1 MRYDEDTLVQET
13 TADYLRDQLGWE
25 SVYAYNTETFGKEGT
40 LGRKDETEVILTRYL
55 GEALVTLN
63 PGLPQ
68 EAYQA
73 AIREITQPTVSQS
86 LLHANREKYNLV
98 RDGVL
103 VPYRDEDG
111 RLERARLRVFDF
123 DNPKANHFLCV
134 RELWIKGALYRRR
147 ADIVG
152 FVNGLPLVF
161 MELKNVHRDLR
172 RAFEGNLADYKDT
185 IPHVFEHNGVIVL
198 GNGSA
203 AKIGSLSSKYKHF
216 REWKR
221 LAEEDAG
228 VVDMETLLKGV
239 CSKSNFL
246 DLFENFILFDDSSE
260 PLVKIIAQNQQFL
273 GVNRAI
279 DGVRERKVRD
289 GKLGVFWHTQGAGK
303 SYSIAFFTRK
313 VHRRIGG
320 NFTFLILTDRDDLD
334 KQIYSTFAGCGV
346 VDNDKDPCRAGSGV
360 ELKAMLA
367 DAHKGYV
374 FSLIQKFNQPVT
386 LDNPYSNRDD
396 IIVITDEAHRTQYGQ
411 LALNMRN
418 ALPKASYIGFTGT
431 PLFKG
436 DEITRRVF
444 GDYVS
449 RYGFQRAVEDGATV
463 PLYYDARGE
472 KLGIAIGDLNERI
485 AAKLEELEQRGEID
499 DINVAGRLEQA
510 LQRDYHVITAEPRL
524 DKIARDFVTHYS
536 TEWESGKAMF
546 VAIDKITTVRMHGLI
561 QKYWQEK
568 ISEFE
573 RALVAIT
580 DEQEVAYRR
589 RQIAWMRET
598 GIAVVISEEQGEV
611 DKFRQWD
618 LDIAPH
624 RKLLKDGFLDENGKR
639 ISVEDAFKKETHPFR
654 VAILC
659 AMWLTGFDVPSLSTL
674 YLDKP
679 LKAHTLMQAIARA
692 NRVNEGK
699 NNGLI
704 VDYCGILKSLR
715 QALSTFAGSMGGEED
730 GEADPVRPEEDLL
743 KELAGAITL
752 VKSYL
757 NEKGGDL
764 SVVVTSTGFERI
776 AAIDKAKNALN
787 ESDEVR
793 KRFEVMA
800 REVFNKFKA
809 CLTIKGVN
817 DHRAEVGGINI
828 IYKSLQE
835 DRDAADISSIIREL
849 HAVIEPAIAIKPD
862 NVNGGRIYDISAIDF
877 DRLRREFEKRPR
889 KQTDV
894 HNLKDAIEKRLAR
907 MLAEN
912 PLRTNFQQHYEE
924 IVAAYNSEKDRVT
937 IETTFEALM
946 RLVGDLDDESRRAM
960 REGLD
965 EETLALFDLL
975 KKPDLEKRDIERIKK
990 VAVELLAIL
999 KRKKQEIDDWRAKEQ
1014 TRDEV
1019 RQAIHDFLY
1028 SDTTGLPAAYGED
1041 EISAKTQAV
1050 FAHVYRA
1057 YP

>member
-1 MRYDEDTLVQET
+1 MRYDEDTLVQATVAE
-13 TADYLRDQLGWE
+13 YLRDQLKWE
-25 SVYAYNTETFGKEGT
+25 SIYAYNTETFGKEGT
-40 LGRKDETEVILTRYL
+40 LGRKDDTEVILTRYL
-55 GEALVTLN
+55 GEALVKLN

-73 AIREITQPTVSQS
+73 AIREITQPTVSQ
-86 LLHANREKYNLV
+86 LPLQANREKYNLV

-103 VPYRDEDG
+103 VPYRDENG
-111 RLERARLRVFDF
+111 TLKRARLRVFAF
-123 DNPKANHFLCV
+123 DNPEDNHFLCV

-152 FVNGLPLVF
+152 FVNGLPLLF
-161 MELKNVHRDLR
+161 MELKNIHRDLR
-172 RAFEGNLADYKDT
+172 RAYDENLADYKDT
-185 IPHVFEHNGVIVL
+185 IPHVFQHNGVIVL
-198 GNGSA
+198 GNGTT
-203 AKIGSLSSKYKHF
+203 AKLGSLSSKFKHF

-221 LAEEDAG
+221 LAEEEPGA
-228 VVDMETLLKGV
+228 VDMETLLKGI
-239 CSKSNFL
+239 CSMANFL
-246 DLFENFILFDDSSE
+246 DLFENFILFDDSGE
-260 PLVKIIAQNQQFL
+260 ALVKVIAQNQQFL
-273 GVNRAI
+273 GVNRAV
-279 DGVRERKVRD
+279 DGVRERKTRS

-346 VDNDKDPCRAGSGV
+346 VDNDSDPCRAGSGTQ
-360 ELKAMLA
+360 LRAMLS

-374 FSLIQKFNQPVT
+374 FSLIQKFNQLVT
-386 LDNPYSNRDD
+386 PDNPYSTRDD
-396 IIVITDEAHRTQYGQ
+396 VIVITDEAHRTQYGQ

-418 ALPKASYIGFTGT
+418 ALPNASYIGFTGT

-463 PLYYDARGE
+463 PLYWDARGD

-485 AAKLEELEQRGEID
+485 AAKLEEFEQRGEID
-499 DINVAGRLEQA
+499 DINVAERLEQA

-524 DKIARDFVTHYS
+524 DKIARDFVEHYS
-536 TEWESGKAMF
+536 TEWESGKAMY
-546 VAIDKITTVRMHGLI
+546 VAIDKITTVRMHRLI
-561 QKYWQEK
+561 GKYWQEK
-568 ISEFE
+568 IVEFE
-573 RALVAIT
+573 RALAAIK
-580 DEQEVAYRR
+580 DEQEIASRQ

-598 GIAVVISEEQGEV
+598 EIAVVISEEQGEV

-618 LDIAPH
+618 LDITPH
-624 RKLLKDGFLDENGKR
+624 RKLLKDGFVDADGKR
-639 ISVEDAFKKETHPFR
+639 ISVEDAFKKEAHPFR
-654 VAILC
+654 VAIVC
-659 AMWLTGFDVPSLSTL
+659 AMWLTGFDVPSLATL

-715 QALSTFAGSMGGEED
+715 QALATFGGSTGGEDD
-730 GEADPVRPEEDLL
+730 GEVDPVRPEEELL
-743 KELAGAITL
+743 QELSAAIGL
-752 VKSYL
+752 VKDYL
-757 NEKGGDL
+757 VEKGGDL
-764 SVVVTSTGFERI
+764 NAVVTSSGFQRI
-776 AAIDKAKNALN
+776 ATIESLKNLIN
-787 ESDEVR
+787 ENDETR
-793 KRFEVMA
+793 KRFEIMA

-817 DHRAEVGGINI
+817 DHRADVGAINI

-835 DRDAADISSIIREL
+835 DRDAADISSILREL
-849 HAVIEPAIAIKPD
+849 HAVIEPAIAVKTDGP
-862 NVNGGRIYDISAIDF
+862 NGGRIYDISAIDF
-877 DRLRREFEKRPR
+877 DRLRKEFERRPK
-889 KQTDV
+889 KQTEV
-894 HNLKDAIEKRLAR
+894 HNLKDAIERRLAR
-907 MLAEN
+907 MLADN
-912 PLRTNFQQHYEE
+912 PLRTNFQQRYEK
-924 IVAAYNSEKDRVT
+924 IVSDYNSEKDRAT
-937 IETTFEALM
+937 IEATFEALM
-946 RLVGDLDDESRRAM
+946 RLVGDLDVESTRAM

-975 KKPDLEKRDIERIKK
+975 KKPDLEKRDIGRIKK
-990 VAVELLAIL
+990 VAVDLFAIL

-1014 TRDEV
+1014 TRDEM

-1028 SDTTGLPAAYGED
+1028 SDATGLPETYGEN
-1041 EISAKTQAV
+1041 EISARTEAV
-1050 FAHVYRA
+1050 FAHMYRMNA
-1057 YP
+1057 

>member
-1 MRYDEDTLVQET
+1 MKFDEDTLVQQT
-13 TADYLRDQLGWE
+13 TADYLRDGLHWE

-40 LGRKDETEVILTRYL
+40 LGRKDETEIVLTRYL
-55 GEALVTLN
+55 GEALVKLN
-63 PGLPQ
+63 VGLPQ

-73 AIREITQPTVSQS
+73 AIREIMQPTVSQS

-103 VPYRDEDG
+103 VPYRDGNGE
-111 RLERARLRVFDF
+111 LKRARLRVFDF
-123 DNPKANHFLCV
+123 DNPGANHFLCV

-152 FVNGLPLVF
+152 FVNGLPLIF

-172 RAFEGNLADYKDT
+172 RAYDENLADYKDT
-185 IPHVFEHNGVIVL
+185 ISHAFEHNGIIVL
-198 GNGSA
+198 GNGTSA
-203 AKIGSLSSKYKHF
+203 KLGSLSSKYNHF

-221 LAEEDAG
+221 LAEEEPG

-239 CSKSNFL
+239 CSKANFL
-246 DLFENFILFDDSSE
+246 DLFENFILFDDSGE
-260 PLVKIIAQNQQFL
+260 ALIKVIAQNQQFI

-279 DGVRERKVRD
+279 DAAKERKARA

-334 KQIYSTFAGCGV
+334 TQIYSTFAGCGV
-346 VDNDKDPCRAGSGV
+346 VDNDSDPCRAGSGA

-386 LDNPYSNRDD
+386 PDNPYSTRDD
-396 IIVITDEAHRTQYGQ
+396 IIVITDEAHRTQYGE

-499 DINVAGRLEQA
+499 DINVAERLEQV
-510 LQRDYHVITAEPRL
+510 LQRDYHVITAEKRL
-524 DKIARDFVTHYS
+524 ERIARDFVEHYS
-536 TEWESGKAMF
+536 TEWESGKAMY
-546 VAIDKITTVRMHGLI
+546 VAIDKITTVRMHQLI
-561 QKYWQEK
+561 RKYWHEK
-568 ISEFE
+568 TVELE
-573 RALVAIT
+573 KALARIK
-580 DEQEVAYRR
+580 DEQEIATRQ
-589 RQIAWMRET
+589 RQITWMKATEIT
-598 GIAVVISEEQGEV
+598 VVISEEQGEV

-618 LDIAPH
+618 LEIAPY
-624 RKLLKDGFLDENGKR
+624 RKLLKEGFVDADGKR
-639 ISVEDAFKKETHPFR
+639 ISVEDAFKKEDHPFR
-654 VAILC
+654 VAIVC
-659 AMWLTGFDVPSLSTL
+659 AMWLTGFDVPSLGTL

-679 LKAHTLMQAIARA
+679 IKAHTLMQAIARA

-715 QALSTFAGSMGGEED
+715 QALATFGGSAGSEDD
-730 GEADPVRPEEDLL
+730 GEADPVRPEEELLEDLS
-743 KELAGAITL
+743 AAVAL

-757 NEKGGDL
+757 VEKGSDL
-764 SVVVTSTGFERI
+764 NTVVASSGFQRI
-776 AAIDKAKNALN
+776 AAIDNIKNAIN
-787 ESDEVR
+787 ENDETR

-817 DHRAEVGGINI
+817 DYRADVGAINI
-828 IYKSLQE
+828 VYKSLQE
-835 DRDAADISSIIREL
+835 DRDAADISGILREL
-849 HAVIEPAIAIKPD
+849 HAVIEPAIAVKGD
-862 NVNGGRIYDISAIDF
+862 GGNGGRIYDISSIDF
-877 DRLRREFEKRPR
+877 DRLRREFEKSPK
-889 KQTDV
+889 KQTEV

-907 MLAEN
+907 LLAEN
-912 PLRTNFQQHYEE
+912 PLRTNFQQRYEK
-924 IVAAYNSEKDRVT
+924 IVADYNSEKDRVT
-937 IETTFEALM
+937 IEATFEALM
-946 RLVGDLDDESRRAM
+946 RLVGALDEESTRAM

-965 EETLALFDLL
+965 EKALALFDLL
-975 KKPDLEKRDIERIKK
+975 KKPNLEKRDIDRIKK
-990 VAVELLAIL
+990 VAVDLFAIL
-999 KRKKQEIDDWRAKEQ
+999 EGKKQEIDDWRAKEQ
-1014 TRDEV
+1014 TRDEM
-1019 RQAIHDFLY
+1019 RQIIRDFLY
-1028 SDTTGLPAAYGED
+1028 SDATGLPESYGET
-1041 EISAKTQAV
+1041 EIDAKANEV

-1057 YP
+1057 

>member
-1 MRYDEDTLVQET
+1 
-13 TADYLRDQLGWE
+13 
-25 SVYAYNTETFGKEGT
+25 
-40 LGRKDETEVILTRYL
+40 
-55 GEALVTLN
+55 
-63 PGLPQ
+63 
-68 EAYQA
+68 
-73 AIREITQPTVSQS
+73 
-86 LLHANREKYNLV
+86 
-98 RDGVL
+98 
-103 VPYRDEDG
+103 
-111 RLERARLRVFDF
+111 
-123 DNPKANHFLCV
+123 
-134 RELWIKGALYRRR
+134 
-147 ADIVG
+147 
-152 FVNGLPLVF
+152 
-161 MELKNVHRDLR
+161 
-172 RAFEGNLADYKDT
+172 
-185 IPHVFEHNGVIVL
+185 
-198 GNGSA
+198 
-203 AKIGSLSSKYKHF
+203 
-216 REWKR
+216 
-221 LAEEDAG
+221 
-228 VVDMETLLKGV
+228 
-239 CSKSNFL
+239 
-246 DLFENFILFDDSSE
+246 
-260 PLVKIIAQNQQFL
+260 
-273 GVNRAI
+273 
-279 DGVRERKVRD
+279 
-289 GKLGVFWHTQGAGK
+289 
-303 SYSIAFFTRK
+303 
-313 VHRRIGG
+313 
-320 NFTFLILTDRDDLD
+320 
-334 KQIYSTFAGCGV
+334 
-346 VDNDKDPCRAGSGV
+346 
-360 ELKAMLA
+360 
-367 DAHKGYV
+367 
-374 FSLIQKFNQPVT
+374 
-386 LDNPYSNRDD
+386 
-396 IIVITDEAHRTQYGQ
+396 
-411 LALNMRN
+411 MRN

-485 AAKLEELEQRGEID
+485 AAKLEELEQRGEIE
-499 DINVAGRLEQA
+499 DINVGQRLEQA

-524 DKIARDFVTHYS
+524 DRIARDFVTHYS

-546 VAIDKITTVRMHGLI
+546 VAIDKVTTVRMHALI

-568 ISEFE
+568 ITELE
-573 RALVAIT
+573 RAVGGIS

-598 GIAVVISEEQGEV
+598 EIAVVISEEQGEV
-611 DKFRQWD
+611 DKFRQWG
-618 LDIAPH
+618 LVIAPH
-624 RKLLKDGFLDENGKR
+624 RKLLKAGFLDEDGKR

-715 QALSTFAGSMGGEED
+715 QALATFAGSAGGEED

-743 KELAGAITL
+743 NELAGAITL
-752 VKSYL
+752 AKSYL
-757 NEKGGDL
+757 TEKGGDL
-764 SVVVTSTGFERI
+764 SVVVTSTGFDRI
-776 AAIDKAKNALN
+776 AAIDKAKNAIN

-817 DHRAEVGGINI
+817 DYRAEVGGINI

-835 DRDAADISSIIREL
+835 DRDAADISRIIREL

-862 NVNGGRIYDISAIDF
+862 SNVNGGRIYDISAIDF

-937 IETTFEALM
+937 IETTFEVLM
-946 RLVGDLDDESRRAM
+946 RLVADLDVESTRAV

-975 KKPDLEKRDIERIKK
+975 KKPDLAKKDIER
-990 VAVELLAIL
+990 VYH
-999 KRKKQEIDDWRAKEQ
+999 
-1014 TRDEV
+1014 V
-1019 RQAIHDFLY
+1019 R
-1028 SDTTGLPAAYGED
+1028 
-1041 EISAKTQAV
+1041 
-1050 FAHVYRA
+1050 
-1057 YP
+1057 